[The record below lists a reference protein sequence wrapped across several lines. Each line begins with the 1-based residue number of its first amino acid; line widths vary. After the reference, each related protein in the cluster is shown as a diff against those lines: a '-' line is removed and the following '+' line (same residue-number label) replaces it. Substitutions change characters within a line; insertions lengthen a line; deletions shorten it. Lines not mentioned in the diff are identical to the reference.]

1 MILSEQEKNRI
12 RGLHRAG
19 SVIKESPMMYKGPGY
34 TGKQKEEGY
43 KEDVIGVYSD
53 FDDQKMKTNI
63 HDDMDEGMHEMEEGM
78 HEMEEGM
85 HEDMHEDSEGEETYN
100 YGEDEGEDRKREM
113 SMEDRIDAIKDH
125 LDHLKKD
132 MGYDEDHED
141 RDEKGTDFE

>member
-78 HEMEEGM
+78 HE
-85 HEDMHEDSEGEETYN
+85 DMHEDSEGEETYN

>member
-1 MILSEQEKNRI
+1 MQ
-12 RGLHRAG
+12 
-19 SVIKESPMMYKGPGY
+19 
-34 TGKQKEEGY
+34 
-43 KEDVIGVYSD
+43 DVIDVAPDRNTALGRLRC
-53 FDDQKMKTNI
+53 FMQA
-63 HDDMDEGMHEMEEGM
+63 GR
-78 HEMEEGM
+78 
-85 HEDMHEDSEGEETYN
+85 HEDSEGEETYN